1 MNYFNTYKGLPKSIY
16 ILFLA
21 QVINR
26 FGDFVLPFLTLL
38 LVKKLGLSFETAGFA
53 VMLATLST
61 IPGAFAGGKMAD
73 HYGRKKTYG
82 LFQGSAA
89 VLLLSCAFTN
99 NPYAIIV
106 LVCAAAF
113 FNGGVRPCLSAII
126 TDVLPA
132 EKRQLGFSL
141 SYLGI
146 NLGVALGPMM
156 AGFLFNHNFK
166 LIFIGDAIT
175 SLLAVTLMM
184 TQIKE
189 TLPKTQQ
196 MGAVDQSHSE
206 DRSSSE
212 DPENMKVASATK
224 TEDSE
229 RAVDS
234 ERAEE
239 GNVFNVLFRRPQVLL
254 FLIINTLISAV
265 YTQHSFSLPLMAE
278 HVFGATGPQLFG
290 YIMSFNAITV
300 LVMTTVVTHHSH
312 KNHPLVNIGFAALTY
327 AIGFGM
333 IGFIHSLWL
342 FFASAFLWTLGEILI
357 VTNFNVYIANNTPQ
371 NFRARFNAVT
381 SLSWSIGSA
390 LGTYGVGKYMDAFGI
405 TAVWPLTMV
414 VATIAAVSIFGL
426 RFLGKAQN

>member
-21 QVINR
+21 QIINR

-73 HYGRKKTYG
+73 HYGRKRTYG

-89 VLLLSCAFTN
+89 LLLLSCGFTN
-99 NPYAIIV
+99 NPYFIIA
-106 LVCAAAF
+106 LVCAASF

-132 EKRQLGFSL
+132 DKRQLGFSL

-166 LIFIGDAIT
+166 WIFIGDAIT

-189 TLPKTQQ
+189 SLPQ
-196 MGAVDQSHSE
+196 ADSAESVSLEPSE
-206 DRSSSE
+206 HKANQEGSE
-212 DPENMKVASATK
+212 KA
-224 TEDSE
+224 ED
-229 RAVDS
+229 
-234 ERAEE
+234 
-239 GNVFNVLFRRPQVLL
+239 GNVFTVLFRRPQVLI
-254 FLIINTLISAV
+254 FLMINTLISAV
-265 YTQHSFSLPLMAE
+265 YTQHNFSLPLMTE
-278 HVFGATGPQLFG
+278 HVFGTSGPQLFG
-290 YIMSFNAITV
+290 YIMSFNAVTV
-300 LVMTTVVTHHSH
+300 LVMTTVVTHHSQ
-312 KNHPLVNIGFAALTY
+312 KNHPLVNIGFAVLTY
-327 AIGFGM
+327 AVGFGM
-333 IGFIHSLWL
+333 IGFIKSLWL
-342 FFASAFLWTLGEILI
+342 FFVSAFLWTVGEILI

-381 SLSWSIGSA
+381 SLSWSIGAA
-390 LGTYGVGKYMDAFGI
+390 LGTYGVGKYMDAYGI

-414 VATIAAVSIFGL
+414 VAAVAAVSIFGL
-426 RFLGKAQN
+426 RFWGQNKN